1 MHYAIARAGVLA
13 VVFGASISLS
23 GCGQGGAN
31 TAVSHRVYS
40 KPPAHVLAA
49 LDAGQDVPVD
59 DPRVNLYSD
68 LLSQIRSKCTNT
80 QQEISDV
87 TIDVVMTLQRKG
99 VQIDIYE
106 LMKRINDAMPATA
119 GGPAYDYK
127 QIAAAFKSLGST

>member
-1 MHYAIARAGVLA
+1 MLATIFGVS
-13 VVFGASISLS
+13 VFVS
-23 GCGQGGAN
+23 GCGQGDAS

-40 KPPAHVLAA
+40 KPPAYVLAA
-49 LDAGQDVPVD
+49 LDAGQNVPD
-59 DPRVNLYSD
+59 NDPRVNLYSD

-99 VQIDIYE
+99 VQIDVYE

-119 GGPAYDYK
+119 AGPAYDYK
-127 QIAAAFKSLGST
+127 QIAAAFKGLGST